1 MTDCSDPKPVG
12 GQSRCI
18 CAGNRPFPSGVHQRA
33 ASQSILPLAMGA
45 GILKATAQDA
55 PLGHTFEQ

>member
-1 MTDCSDPKPVG
+1 MTDYNDPKPVC

-18 CAGNRPFPSGVHQRA
+18 CAGNRPFPSGVHQRG